1 LKGLLDDDVSSNIL
15 FPIDDFVPPET
26 QDGAMTTRS
35 DQALEF
41 RWKKGKQITIDAFVP
56 YAI

>member
-1 LKGLLDDDVSSNIL
+1 
-15 FPIDDFVPPET
+15 
-26 QDGAMTTRS
+26 MTTRS